1 MNQAKYRDDLPQL
14 GDQLFLTD
22 SGLETWLLFQQGV
35 DLPDFAAFPLLDD
48 KAGRARIAGY
58 LRRHALIA
66 AEAGLG
72 FVLETPTWR
81 ANAGWGEGLG
91 YDAAGL
97 AKNNAAAVELLFEL
111 REEFETAS
119 SPFVISG
126 QMGPRAD
133 GYAPEASLS
142 ADEAADF
149 HAAQIGT
156 LADAGAD
163 FVSALTMPQT
173 SEAVGIVRAAQA
185 AGIPAVISFTLETDG
200 RLPSGETLPDAIEAV
215 DSATGA
221 GPAYYMINCA
231 HPTHFEHVVA
241 SGAPA
246 LQRVRALRANAS
258 TKSHEELDNS
268 TELDDGDPAELAAQY
283 RALREALPQVTI
295 LGGCCGTDHRHV
307 AAICLAC
314 GA

>member
-1 MNQAKYRDDLPQL
+1 MIQAKYRDDLPQL

-35 DLPDFAAFPLLDD
+35 DLPDFAAFPLLDHEE
-48 KAGRARIAGY
+48 GRARITGY

-66 AEAGLG
+66 TEAGLG

-91 YDAAGL
+91 YDAAAL
-97 AKNNAAAVELLFEL
+97 AKNNAAAVDLLFKL

-133 GYAPEASLS
+133 GYTPEASLS
-142 ADEAADF
+142 ADQALDF
-149 HAAQIGT
+149 HKPQIET

-185 AGIPAVISFTLETDG
+185 TGIPAVISFTLETDG
-200 RLPSGETLPDAIEAV
+200 RLPNGETLADAIEAV
-215 DSATGA
+215 DDATGA

-231 HPTHFEHVVA
+231 HPTHFEHVVG

-307 AAICLAC
+307 EAICLAC